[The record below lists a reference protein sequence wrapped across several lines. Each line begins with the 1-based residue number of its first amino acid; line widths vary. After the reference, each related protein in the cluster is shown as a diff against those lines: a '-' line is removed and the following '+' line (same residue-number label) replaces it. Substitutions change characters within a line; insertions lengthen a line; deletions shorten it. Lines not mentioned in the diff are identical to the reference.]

1 MPVSDPFRLLFVCT
15 ANICRSPY
23 AELRARQLLGDT
35 SGISVA
41 SAGLRGFEGNPMDS
55 EMATQLRLR
64 GGDPSG
70 FSSRP
75 FSGRALTS
83 SDLVLTFEAEQ
94 RKVITETWPGS
105 EKKVFTWSQFTAA
118 LDEIASP
125 VGGLRLVGQV
135 VRVAGPA
142 RRAGDI
148 PDPFGRGMPAAAVCA
163 VQVDRLLQRTLSSL
177 LADPV

>member
-1 MPVSDPFRLLFVCT
+1 MPTTDPFRLLFVCT

-23 AELRARQLLGDT
+23 AELRARQLLGGT
-35 SGISVA
+35 SGITVA
-41 SAGLRGFEGNPMDS
+41 SAGLRGYEGNPMDA
-55 EMATQLRLR
+55 EMATQLHLR

-75 FSGRALTS
+75 FSGRALTT

-105 EKKVFTWSQFTAA
+105 DQKVFVWSQFTAA

-125 VGGLRLVGQV
+125 AGGLRLVGEV
-135 VRVAGPA
+135 GRAARPA

-163 VQVDRLLQRTLSSL
+163 VQVDRLLQRTLSAL
-177 LADPV
+177 LGGSV